1 MAVIRAAG
9 LPGVRRLV
17 AGSWSPSAGLATT
30 VMGLRFRTPF
40 GLAAGFDKNAE
51 AVAGLGALGFGHV
64 EVGTVTPKA
73 QPGNPSPR
81 LFRLPEDKGL
91 INRMG
96 FNNDGVAQMASRLRS
111 IRTLADRPIVGVN
124 IGKNRVTPAEEATA
138 DYAYVAREIASLAD
152 YLVVNVSSPNT
163 PGLRALGDVRQLEP
177 LVEAVIAEAGST
189 PVLVKV
195 SPDAADEELREVA
208 EFVASSNLAGL
219 VATNTTVRREGLV
232 TPVETVKRMGE
243 GGVSGT
249 PLASRSLEV
258 LGLVRGSVGDKTVIS
273 VGGVMTGTDVQAR
286 LDAGADLV
294 QAYTAFVYRGPFLAR
309 HIDREMAA

>member
-9 LPGVRRLV
+9 LPGFRRLV
-17 AGSWSPSAGLATT
+17 AGGWSPSAGLATT

-40 GLAAGFDKNAE
+40 GLAAGFDKNAV

-64 EVGTVTPKA
+64 EVGTVTPQA

-124 IGKNRVTPAEEATA
+124 IGKNRVTPAEEANA
-138 DYAYVAREIASLAD
+138 DYAYVAREIAPLAD

-258 LGLVRGSVGDKTVIS
+258 LGLVRGAVGDKTVIS